1 MREHKGQH
9 SGDRKDRAS
18 TTDAR
23 STDVDV
29 AKTFGNRA
37 IQRLLDDGFSSD
49 VGAAP
54 PSRGAIPN
62 RSLGRPLD
70 ADTRSRMESSFAADF
85 SDVRV
90 HTGAEAA
97 TAAQDIGASAYTI
110 GSEIAFAAGEYA
122 PHTAAGR
129 TLLAHELTHVVQ
141 QRGLSSPSGASS
153 VAHDPAAEAEAD
165 TVSGRI
171 ERSATIAPSEI
182 RHRPARAQIAR
193 QPAKAQ
199 EFPGFSQQDFVT
211 CGAASLVSA
220 IMIWDRERK
229 DPSSPNTL
237 LLAACN
243 AVLVYLDDN
252 KSAVVKRLDAIK
264 FQGAT
269 GHGQAFYDL
278 VVQKIKDVRTAANV
292 AGAQLNQSQ
301 YQDLSFALYLLYK
314 DKNAG
319 GLNRGTIQ
327 SVQSALGIGAVK
339 TENASS
345 FDAIMD
351 KLVDLKAGQIA
362 QINWYSRGPAQADG
376 TATFTDHV
384 FLVGRFQRGTWFVSD
399 QGDSPPTEIEAPD
412 LVTLKAAIAA
422 NTRAKNGGIHT
433 GDMPSQTIGGMQ
445 VTPLNLDKGMMILGD
460 RSGIQT
466 KARDVVMT
474 PGDFIAEVDASS
486 VRDGDRI
493 VAWDFVA
500 RAYSLADA
508 QKQLAGAGTGSGG
521 VIVENPQGLF
531 HVFKTNLV
539 ADHNVMETAIDE
551 SDSAGGKVAPKP
563 KRYYHAWLQLRSATR
578 AGSFFQVY

>member
-1 MREHKGQH
+1 MREHKGQRP
-9 SGDRKDRAS
+9 GDRKDRAS
-18 TTDAR
+18 TTNNR

-37 IQRLLDDGFSSD
+37 IQRLLDDGFSSA
-49 VGAAP
+49 VGAASP
-54 PSRGAIPN
+54 PRGAIPN

-70 ADTRSRMESSFAADF
+70 ADTRSRMESSFSADF

-97 TAAQDIGASAYTI
+97 SAAQDIGASAYTI

-141 QRGLSSPSGASS
+141 QRGLSSPTGTSP
-153 VAHDPAAEAEAD
+153 VARDPAAEAEAD
-165 TVSGRI
+165 AMSGRI

-229 DPSSPNTL
+229 DPGAPNTL

-278 VVQKIKDVRTAANV
+278 VVQKITDVRTAANV

-314 DKNAG
+314 DNNTG
-319 GLNRGTIQ
+319 GLTRGKIQ
-327 SVQSALGIGAVK
+327 NLQSTLGIGATK
-339 TENASS
+339 SENADS

-351 KLVDLKAGQIA
+351 KLVDLKPGQIA
-362 QINWYSRGPAQADG
+362 QIDWYSRGPAQADG
-376 TATFTDHV
+376 TASFTNHA
-384 FLVGRFQRGTWFVSD
+384 FLVGRFQRGAWFASD

-412 LVTLKAAIAA
+412 LVSLKAAIAA

-433 GDMPSQTIGGMQ
+433 GGMPTQTIGEFQ
-445 VTPLNLDKGMMILGD
+445 VTPLNLDKGVMILGD

-508 QKQLAGAGTGSGG
+508 QKELAGAGTGSGG

-539 ADHNVMETAIDE
+539 ADHNVMQTAIDE